1 MTPNF
6 KSRSPLR
13 KKFWSAPAKRS
24 GDGALDYSAAE
35 LQTIQS
41 GVALRLP
48 PQSKNLRF
56 SSLDLHTKVFDD
68 GIRQHFAR
76 HPFGLGARL
85 GFAERTID
93 GNLEILSLANIADAA
108 ITEQLD
114 RMLDRF
120 ALRIQD
126 ARLQRDVNL
135 GFHCCVVR
143 SLSLWEGVRVR
154 ASCAE
159 RRQPLSP
166 QPSPRGKREPQTFR
180 TLALTPSRTNGRYY
194 AKTLRNA

>member
-6 KSRSPLR
+6 KFQSPQR
-13 KKFWSAPAKRS
+13 KASWSAPAKRS

-48 PQSKNLRF
+48 PQSKNSRI
-56 SSLDLHTKVFDD
+56 SSFNLHAKVFDD
-68 GIRQHFAR
+68 WIRQHLTR
-76 HPFGLGARL
+76 HALGLGARL

-93 GNLEILSLANIADAA
+93 GNLEIFSLANVADAA
-108 ITEQLD
+108 VAEQLD

-126 ARLQRDVNL
+126 TWLQRDVNL
-135 GFHCCVVR
+135 GFHQQAVR
-143 SLSLWEGVRVR
+143 RVR
-154 ASCAE
+154 TPSGSERISYSSCAYD
-159 RRQPLSP
+159 PVASTT
-166 QPSPRGKREPQTFR
+166 PRG
-180 TLALTPSRTNGRYY
+180 L
-194 AKTLRNA
+194 

>member
-6 KSRSPLR
+6 KSRPPQR
-13 KKFWSAPAKRS
+13 KNFWSAPAKRS

-135 GFHCCVVR
+135 GFHVGHVSEPQAVATGSITQGPLVSRVPAMIR
-143 SLSLWEGVRVR
+143 SLSLAVLNR
-154 ASCAE
+154 
-159 RRQPLSP
+159 
-166 QPSPRGKREPQTFR
+166 
-180 TLALTPSRTNGRYY
+180 SR
-194 AKTLRNA
+194 L